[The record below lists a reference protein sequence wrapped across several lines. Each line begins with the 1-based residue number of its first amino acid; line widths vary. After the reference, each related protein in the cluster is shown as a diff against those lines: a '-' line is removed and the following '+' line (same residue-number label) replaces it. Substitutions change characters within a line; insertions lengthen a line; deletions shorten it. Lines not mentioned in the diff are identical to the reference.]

1 MCLKSSLGLDF
12 LSSSPNNFIFKE
24 TANKTTCGVICSLL
38 YIIGLIAF
46 SVYCFVKYYKQD
58 RYFVEYSHYLNDLN
72 HRISDLNKSISFK
85 YVIYYQDDDGKW
97 LLAPNNFFLFDYY
110 TRKEIPRN
118 VSLLKNI
125 YNFGFFVVY
134 ICSDGKRE
142 IEEYFKNRKIA
153 VELDFTTE
161 GLIFQKE
168 DPIVPLQFYERM
180 EMTAYDSREFS
191 REFIYYFEEII
202 CTDKGF
208 FGDKNKSI
216 INIKYR
222 EQNLNPINKADPN
235 KENGVYRI
243 FGDVFFRIDIYN
255 WSHYKRTEK
264 SILETFSYICS
275 IGLVGLNIVT
285 KMIFLFYSRFFD
297 NYKIVQHLLF
307 GNDTLIRRNIEI
319 SKKLT
324 NKKQE
329 PLNIN
334 LSNSENVDENGI
346 DYENKSQPEENVGQ
360 TDINFPEKLS
370 CCSFVFNC
378 FYCEYCKK
386 YKKKN
391 QILISKCGDIIS
403 EYYSVEKIIYN
414 QLLMENLI
422 EDYKW
427 NNIKL
432 KNIREN
438 KSIISLINSIKGNY
452 PADNT

>member
-1 MCLKSSLGLDF
+1 LD
-12 LSSSPNNFIFKE
+12 NNGE
-24 TANKTTCGVICSLL
+24 
-38 YIIGLIAF
+38 
-46 SVYCFVKYYKQD
+46 
-58 RYFVEYSHYLNDLN
+58 
-72 HRISDLNKSISFK
+72 
-85 YVIYYQDDDGKW
+85 W
-97 LLAPNNFFLFDYY
+97 LLAPNNFFLLDDF
-110 TRKEIPRN
+110 TLEEIPRN
-118 VSLLKNI
+118 VNMSKNI
-125 YNFGFFVVY
+125 SYFQFHVAYN
-134 ICSDGKRE
+134 CSDGKCE
-142 IEEYFKNRKIA
+142 IEENFKNRMIA
-153 VELDFTTE
+153 VELIFQTE
-161 GLIFQKE
+161 VLSFQKE
-168 DPIVPLQFYERM
+168 DPIVPVQFHEKM
-180 EMTAYDSREFS
+180 EMTTYDSRG
-191 REFIYYFEEII
+191 FIYNLEEII

-222 EQNLNPINKADPN
+222 EQNLNPINKAVPS
-235 KENGVYRI
+235 KENGVYSL
-243 FGDVFFRIDIYN
+243 FGNIYFRINEYN

-360 TDINFPEKLS
+360 PDLNFPEKLS

-378 FYCEYCKK
+378 FCD
-386 YKKKN
+386 KKN
-391 QILISKCGDIIS
+391 QILMSKCGDIIS

-438 KSIISLINSIKGNY
+438 KSIISLINFIKSNY

>member
-1 MCLKSSLGLDF
+1 L
-12 LSSSPNNFIFKE
+12 
-24 TANKTTCGVICSLL
+24 
-38 YIIGLIAF
+38 
-46 SVYCFVKYYKQD
+46 
-58 RYFVEYSHYLNDLN
+58 HDLN
-72 HRISDLNKSISFK
+72 HQISDLNKSISFIYEIK
-85 YVIYYQDDDGKW
+85 YLDNNGEW
-97 LLAPNNFFLFDYY
+97 LLAPNNFFLLDDF
-110 TRKEIPRN
+110 TLEEIPRN
-118 VSLLKNI
+118 VNMSKNI
-125 YNFGFFVVY
+125 IYFQFHVAYN
-134 ICSDGKRE
+134 CSDGKCE
-142 IEEYFKNRKIA
+142 IEENFKNRMIA
-153 VELDFTTE
+153 VELIFQTE
-161 GLIFQKE
+161 VLSFQKE
-168 DPIVPLQFYERM
+168 DPIVPVQFYDKLK
-180 EMTAYDSREFS
+180 MTTYDSRG
-191 REFIYYFEEII
+191 FIYNLEEII

-222 EQNLNPINKADPN
+222 EQNLNPINKADPDVG
-235 KENGVYRI
+235 GVV
-243 FGDVFFRIDIYN
+243 FNEVFFRINKYN

-360 TDINFPEKLS
+360 PDLNFPEKLS

-378 FYCEYCKK
+378 FCD
-386 YKKKN
+386 KKN
-391 QILISKCGDIIS
+391 QILMSKCGDIIS

-438 KSIISLINSIKGNY
+438 KSIISLINFIKSNY

>member
-1 MCLKSSLGLDF
+1 
-12 LSSSPNNFIFKE
+12 
-24 TANKTTCGVICSLL
+24 L
-38 YIIGLIAF
+38 Y
-46 SVYCFVKYYKQD
+46 
-58 RYFVEYSHYLNDLN
+58 DLN
-72 HRISDLNKSISFK
+72 HQISDLNKSISFK
-85 YVIYYQDDDGKW
+85 YEIKYKDNHKKW
-97 LLAPNNFFLFDYY
+97 LVAPNNFFLYDYY
-110 TRKEIPRN
+110 DRKLIPRN
-118 VSLLKNI
+118 ANYSKNI
-125 YNFGFFVVY
+125 SDFEFLVVY

-142 IEEYFKNRKIA
+142 IEEKFKNRTIA
-153 VELDFTTE
+153 VELNFTTE
-161 GLIFQKE
+161 VLIFQKE
-168 DPIVPLQFYERM
+168 DPIITVQFHEWM
-180 EMTAYDSREFS
+180 EMTTYDSREF
-191 REFIYYFEEII
+191 IYNFEEII

-222 EQNLNPINKADPN
+222 EQNLNPINKAVPS
-235 KENGVYRI
+235 KENAVYRI
-243 FGDVFFRIDIYN
+243 FGNISFRINEYN

-360 TDINFPEKLS
+360 PDLNFPEKLS

-378 FYCEYCKK
+378 FYCGCCQN

-438 KSIISLINSIKGNY
+438 KSIISLINFIKSNY
-452 PADNT
+452 HADNT

>member
-58 RYFVEYSHYLNDLN
+58 RYFVEYSHYLHDFN
-72 HRISDLNKSISFK
+72 HQISDLNKSISFIYEIK
-85 YVIYYQDDDGKW
+85 YLDNNDKW
-97 LLAPNNFFLFDYY
+97 LLAPNNFFLLDDF
-110 TRKEIPRN
+110 TLKEIPRN
-118 VSLLKNI
+118 VSLSKNI
-125 YNFGFFVVY
+125 SYFKFLVVY
-134 ICSDGKRE
+134 NCSDGKCE
-142 IEEYFKNRKIA
+142 IEEYFKNRTIA
-153 VELDFTTE
+153 VELIFQTE
-161 GLIFQKE
+161 VLSFQKE
-168 DPIVPLQFYERM
+168 DPIVPVQFYDKLK
-180 EMTAYDSREFS
+180 MTTYDSREF
-191 REFIYYFEEII
+191 IYNLEEII

-216 INIKYR
+216 INIKNR
-222 EQNLNPINKADPN
+222 EKNLNPINKADPN
-235 KENGVYRI
+235 KENGDYII
-243 FGDVFFRIDIYN
+243 FGDIFFAIHLYN

-378 FYCEYCKK
+378 FYSEYCQN
-386 YKKKN
+386 YCDKKN

>member
-1 MCLKSSLGLDF
+1 MCLKSLLGLDF

-58 RYFVEYSHYLNDLN
+58 RYFVEYSHYLHDFN
-72 HRISDLNKSISFK
+72 HQISDLNKSILFK
-85 YVIYYQDDDGKW
+85 Y
-97 LLAPNNFFLFDYY
+97 
-110 TRKEIPRN
+110 EIKYLDNPRN
-118 VSLLKNI
+118 VNLSKNI
-125 YNFGFFVVY
+125 SHFGFLVVY
-134 ICSDGKRE
+134 ICSDGKCE
-142 IEEYFKNRKIA
+142 IEELLKNRTIA
-153 VELDFTTE
+153 VELNFTTE
-161 GLIFQKE
+161 VLSFQKE
-168 DPIVPLQFYERM
+168 DPIIHRQFHEWM
-180 EMTAYDSREFS
+180 EITIYDSREL
-191 REFIYYFEEII
+191 IYYFEEMI

-222 EQNLNPINKADPN
+222 EENLNPINKA
-235 KENGVYRI
+235 ENGVYRI
-243 FGDVFFRIDIYN
+243 FGNIYFLINKYN

-378 FYCEYCKK
+378 FYSEYCQN
-386 YKKKN
+386 YCDKKN

-438 KSIISLINSIKGNY
+438 KSIISLINSIKSNY

>member
-58 RYFVEYSHYLNDLN
+58 RYFVEYSHYLHDFN
-72 HRISDLNKSISFK
+72 HQISDLNKSISFIYEIK
-85 YVIYYQDDDGKW
+85 YLDNNDKW
-97 LLAPNNFFLFDYY
+97 LLAPNNFILLDDFTL
-110 TRKEIPRN
+110 KEIPRN
-118 VSLLKNI
+118 VSLSKNI
-125 YNFGFFVVY
+125 SYFKFLVVY
-134 ICSDGKRE
+134 NCSDGKCE
-142 IEEYFKNRKIA
+142 IEEYFKNRMIA
-153 VELDFTTE
+153 VELIFQTE
-161 GLIFQKE
+161 VLSFQKE
-168 DPIVPLQFYERM
+168 DPIVPVQFHEKM
-180 EMTAYDSREFS
+180 EMTTYDSRG
-191 REFIYYFEEII
+191 FIYNLEEII

-235 KENGVYRI
+235 IENSFYRI
-243 FGDVFFRIDIYN
+243 FGNIYFRINEYN

-360 TDINFPEKLS
+360 PDLNFPEKLS

-378 FYCEYCKK
+378 FFCGCCQN
-386 YKKKN
+386 KKN

-438 KSIISLINSIKGNY
+438 KSIISLINFIKGNY

>member
-58 RYFVEYSHYLNDLN
+58 RYLVEYSHYLHDLN
-72 HRISDLNKSISFK
+72 HQISDLNKSISFK
-85 YVIYYQDDDGKW
+85 YEIRYKDNHKKW
-97 LLAPNNFFLFDYY
+97 LVAPNNFFLIDYY
-110 TRKEIPRN
+110 THKEIPRN
-118 VSLLKNI
+118 VSLSKNI
-125 YNFGFFVVY
+125 NDFLFHVVY
-134 ICSDGKRE
+134 NCSDGRCE
-142 IEEYFKNRKIA
+142 IEEYFKNRMIA
-153 VELDFTTE
+153 VELIFQTE
-161 GLIFQKE
+161 VLSFQKE
-168 DPIVPLQFYERM
+168 DPIVHVQFHEKM
-180 EMTAYDSREFS
+180 EMTTYDS

-222 EQNLNPINKADPN
+222 EQNLNPINKADPDVG
-235 KENGVYRI
+235 GVV
-243 FGDVFFRIDIYN
+243 FNEVFFRINKYN

-360 TDINFPEKLS
+360 PDLNFPEKLS

-378 FYCEYCKK
+378 FCD
-386 YKKKN
+386 KKN
-391 QILISKCGDIIS
+391 QILMSKCGDIIS

-438 KSIISLINSIKGNY
+438 KSIISLINFIKSNY
-452 PADNT
+452 HADNT

>member
-1 MCLKSSLGLDF
+1 
-12 LSSSPNNFIFKE
+12 
-24 TANKTTCGVICSLL
+24 
-38 YIIGLIAF
+38 
-46 SVYCFVKYYKQD
+46 
-58 RYFVEYSHYLNDLN
+58 
-72 HRISDLNKSISFK
+72 
-85 YVIYYQDDDGKW
+85 
-97 LLAPNNFFLFDYY
+97 
-110 TRKEIPRN
+110 
-118 VSLLKNI
+118 
-125 YNFGFFVVY
+125 
-134 ICSDGKRE
+134 
-142 IEEYFKNRKIA
+142 
-153 VELDFTTE
+153 
-161 GLIFQKE
+161 
-168 DPIVPLQFYERM
+168 
-180 EMTAYDSREFS
+180 
-191 REFIYYFEEII
+191 
-202 CTDKGF
+202 
-208 FGDKNKSI
+208 
-216 INIKYR
+216 
-222 EQNLNPINKADPN
+222 
-235 KENGVYRI
+235 
-243 FGDVFFRIDIYN
+243 
-255 WSHYKRTEK
+255 
-264 SILETFSYICS
+264 
-275 IGLVGLNIVT
+275 
-285 KMIFLFYSRFFD
+285 MIFLFYSRFFD

-360 TDINFPEKLS
+360 PDLNFPEKLS

-378 FYCEYCKK
+378 FFCGCCQN
-386 YKKKN
+386 KKN

-438 KSIISLINSIKGNY
+438 KSIISLINFIKSNY

>member
-1 MCLKSSLGLDF
+1 MCLKSLLGLDF

-58 RYFVEYSHYLNDLN
+58 RYLVEYSHYLHDFN
-72 HRISDLNKSISFK
+72 HQISDLNKSILFEYEIK
-85 YVIYYQDDDGKW
+85 YLDNHGKW
-97 LLAPNNFFLFDYY
+97 LLAPNNFFLYDYY
-110 TRKEIPRN
+110 DRKPIPRN

-125 YNFGFFVVY
+125 SHFGFFVVY
-134 ICSDGKRE
+134 IYSDGKRE
-142 IEEYFKNRKIA
+142 IEEYFKNRTIA
-153 VELDFTTE
+153 VELNFTTE
-161 GLIFQKE
+161 VLSFQKE
-168 DPIVPLQFYERM
+168 DPIVPLKFHEWM
-180 EMTAYDSREFS
+180 EITIYDSREL
-191 REFIYYFEEII
+191 IYYFEEII

-222 EQNLNPINKADPN
+222 EQNLNPINKADPT
-235 KENGVYRI
+235 KENVVYI
-243 FGDVFFRIDIYN
+243 GNIYFLINKYN

-360 TDINFPEKLS
+360 PDLNFPEKLS

-378 FYCEYCKK
+378 FCD
-386 YKKKN
+386 KKN
-391 QILISKCGDIIS
+391 QILMSKCGDIIS

-438 KSIISLINSIKGNY
+438 KSIISLINFIKSNY

>member
-58 RYFVEYSHYLNDLN
+58 RYLVEYSHYLHDLN
-72 HRISDLNKSISFK
+72 HQISDLNKSISFK
-85 YVIYYQDDDGKW
+85 YVIKYLDNNDEW

-110 TRKEIPRN
+110 DRKLIPRN
-118 VSLLKNI
+118 VSLSKNI
-125 YNFGFFVVY
+125 SHFVFLVVY

-142 IEEYFKNRKIA
+142 IEENFKNRTIA
-153 VELDFTTE
+153 VELNFTTE
-161 GLIFQKE
+161 VLIFQKE
-168 DPIVPLQFYERM
+168 DPIISAQFHERM
-180 EMTAYDSREFS
+180 EMTTYDSREF
-191 REFIYYFEEII
+191 IYNFEEII

-222 EQNLNPINKADPN
+222 EQNLNPINKANPDI
-235 KENGVYRI
+235 ENGVYRI
-243 FGDVFFRIDIYN
+243 FGDVFFRFNKYN

-360 TDINFPEKLS
+360 PDLNFPEKLS

-378 FYCEYCKK
+378 FCCGCCKNYCD
-386 YKKKN
+386 KKN

-438 KSIISLINSIKGNY
+438 KSIISLINSIKSNY

>member
-58 RYFVEYSHYLNDLN
+58 RYFVEYSHYLYDLN
-72 HRISDLNKSISFK
+72 HQISDLNKSISFK
-85 YVIYYQDDDGKW
+85 YEIKYKDNHKKW
-97 LLAPNNFFLFDYY
+97 LVAPNNFFLYDYY
-110 TRKEIPRN
+110 DRKLIPRN
-118 VSLLKNI
+118 ANYSKNI
-125 YNFGFFVVY
+125 SHFGFLVVY

-142 IEEYFKNRKIA
+142 IEEKFKNRTIA
-153 VELDFTTE
+153 VELNFTTE
-161 GLIFQKE
+161 VLIFQKE
-168 DPIVPLQFYERM
+168 DPIVPVQFHEWM
-180 EMTAYDSREFS
+180 KMTTYDSREF
-191 REFIYYFEEII
+191 IYNLEEII

-216 INIKYR
+216 INTKYR
-222 EQNLNPINKADPN
+222 VQNLNPINKADPN
-235 KENGVYRI
+235 IENGFYRI
-243 FGDVFFRIDIYN
+243 FGDIFFQINKYN

-275 IGLVGLNIVT
+275 IGLVGLNIVA

-360 TDINFPEKLS
+360 PDLNFPEKLS

-378 FYCEYCKK
+378 FFCEYCN
-386 YKKKN
+386 KKN

>member
-46 SVYCFVKYYKQD
+46 SVFCFVKYYKQD
-58 RYFVEYSHYLNDLN
+58 RYLVEYSHYLHDFN
-72 HRISDLNKSISFK
+72 HQISDLNKSISFK
-85 YVIYYQDDDGKW
+85 YEIIYLDNHGKW
-97 LLAPNNFFLFDYY
+97 LLAPNNFFLLDAF
-110 TRKEIPRN
+110 TLKEIPRN
-118 VSLLKNI
+118 VNSSKNI
-125 YNFGFFVVY
+125 NNFLFHVVY
-134 ICSDGKRE
+134 NCSDGKCE
-142 IEEYFKNRKIA
+142 IEEYFKNRTIA
-153 VELDFTTE
+153 VELNFTTE
-161 GLIFQKE
+161 VLSFQKE
-168 DPIVPLQFYERM
+168 DPIIHRQFHEWM
-180 EMTAYDSREFS
+180 KITIYDSREL
-191 REFIYYFEEII
+191 IYYFEEII

-208 FGDKNKSI
+208 FGDKNKQI
-216 INIKYR
+216 LNIKYR
-222 EQNLNPINKADPN
+222 EENLNPINKAEPK
-235 KENGVYRI
+235 KENGVYI
-243 FGDVFFRIDIYN
+243 GNIYFLINKYN

-360 TDINFPEKLS
+360 PDLNFPEKLS

-378 FYCEYCKK
+378 FYCECCRGCCC
-386 YKKKN
+386 KKN
-391 QILISKCGDIIS
+391 QILMSKCDDIIS

-438 KSIISLINSIKGNY
+438 KSIISLINFIKSNY

>member
-1 MCLKSSLGLDF
+1 MCLKSLLGLDF

-46 SVYCFVKYYKQD
+46 SVFCFVKYYKQD
-58 RYFVEYSHYLNDLN
+58 RYLVEYSHYLHDLN
-72 HRISDLNKSISFK
+72 HQISDLNKSISFK
-85 YVIYYQDDDGKW
+85 YEIKYKDNNKKW
-97 LLAPNNFFLFDYY
+97 LVAPNNFFLYDYY
-110 TRKEIPRN
+110 DRKLIPRN
-118 VSLLKNI
+118 ANYSKNI
-125 YNFGFFVVY
+125 SHFGFLVVY

-142 IEEYFKNRKIA
+142 IEEKFKNRTIA
-153 VELDFTTE
+153 VELNFTTE
-161 GLIFQKE
+161 VLIFQKE
-168 DPIVPLQFYERM
+168 DPIITVQFYEWM
-180 EMTAYDSREFS
+180 EMTTYDSREF
-191 REFIYYFEEII
+191 IYNLEEII

-216 INIKYR
+216 INNKYR
-222 EQNLNPINKADPN
+222 EENLNPINKADPDI
-235 KENGVYRI
+235 ENGVYRI
-243 FGDVFFRIDIYN
+243 FGNIYFLINKYN

-378 FYCEYCKK
+378 FYCGCCQK

-438 KSIISLINSIKGNY
+438 KSIISLINCIKSNY

>member
-58 RYFVEYSHYLNDLN
+58 RYFVEYSHYLHDFN
-72 HRISDLNKSISFK
+72 HQISDLNKSILFK
-85 YVIYYQDDDGKW
+85 YEIKYLDNHGKW
-97 LLAPNNFFLFDYY
+97 LLAPNNFFLLDDF
-110 TRKEIPRN
+110 TLKEIPRN
-118 VSLLKNI
+118 VCLSKNMSH
-125 YNFGFFVVY
+125 FGFLIVY
-134 ICSDGKRE
+134 ICSDGKCE
-142 IEEYFKNRKIA
+142 IEELFKNRTIA
-153 VELDFTTE
+153 VELNFTTE
-161 GLIFQKE
+161 VLSFQKE
-168 DPIVPLQFYERM
+168 DPIIHKKFHEWM
-180 EMTAYDSREFS
+180 EITIYDSREL
-191 REFIYYFEEII
+191 IYYFEEII

-222 EQNLNPINKADPN
+222 EENLNPINKADPDI
-235 KENGVYRI
+235 ENGVYRI
-243 FGDVFFRIDIYN
+243 FGNIYFLINKYN

-360 TDINFPEKLS
+360 PDLNFPEKLS

-378 FYCEYCKK
+378 FFCGCCN
-386 YKKKN
+386 KKN

-438 KSIISLINSIKGNY
+438 KSIISLINFIKSNY

>member
-58 RYFVEYSHYLNDLN
+58 RYFVEYSHYLHDLN
-72 HRISDLNKSISFK
+72 HQISDLNKSISFIYEIK
-85 YVIYYQDDDGKW
+85 YLDNNGKW
-97 LLAPNNFFLFDYY
+97 LLAPNNFFLLDDFL
-110 TRKEIPRN
+110 KEIPRN
-118 VSLLKNI
+118 VSLSKNI
-125 YNFGFFVVY
+125 SYFLFHVVY
-134 ICSDGKRE
+134 NCSDGKCE
-142 IEEYFKNRKIA
+142 IEEYFKNRMIA
-153 VELDFTTE
+153 VELIFQTE
-161 GLIFQKE
+161 VLSFQKE
-168 DPIVPLQFYERM
+168 DPIVPVQFHEKM
-180 EMTAYDSREFS
+180 EMTTYDSRG
-191 REFIYYFEEII
+191 FIYNLEEII

-222 EQNLNPINKADPN
+222 EQNLNPINKAVPS
-235 KENGVYRI
+235 KENDVYRI
-243 FGDVFFRIDIYN
+243 FGNIYFLINKYN

-264 SILETFSYICS
+264 SILETFSHICS

-378 FYCEYCKK
+378 FFCGCCN
-386 YKKKN
+386 KKN

>member
-1 MCLKSSLGLDF
+1 MNIRTIYLHDF
-12 LSSSPNNFIFKE
+12 
-24 TANKTTCGVICSLL
+24 
-38 YIIGLIAF
+38 
-46 SVYCFVKYYKQD
+46 
-58 RYFVEYSHYLNDLN
+58 N
-72 HRISDLNKSISFK
+72 HQISDLNKSILFEYEIK
-85 YVIYYQDDDGKW
+85 YLDNHGKW

-110 TRKEIPRN
+110 DRKLIPRN
-118 VSLLKNI
+118 VSLSKNI
-125 YNFGFFVVY
+125 SHFVFLVVY

-142 IEEYFKNRKIA
+142 IEENFKNRTIA
-153 VELDFTTE
+153 VELNFTTE
-161 GLIFQKE
+161 VLIFQKE
-168 DPIVPLQFYERM
+168 DPIISAQFHERM
-180 EMTAYDSREFS
+180 EMTTYDSREF
-191 REFIYYFEEII
+191 IYNLEEII

-222 EQNLNPINKADPN
+222 EENLNPINKAVPS
-235 KENGVYRI
+235 KENDVYRI
-243 FGDVFFRIDIYN
+243 FGNIYFLINKYN

-360 TDINFPEKLS
+360 PDLNFPEKLS

-378 FYCEYCKK
+378 FYCEYCQKNC
-386 YKKKN
+386 YKKN
-391 QILISKCGDIIS
+391 QILMSKCGDIIS

-452 PADNT
+452 LADNT

>member
-46 SVYCFVKYYKQD
+46 SVFCFVKYYKQD
-58 RYFVEYSHYLNDLN
+58 RYLVEYSHYLHDFN
-72 HRISDLNKSISFK
+72 HQISDLNKSILFK
-85 YVIYYQDDDGKW
+85 YEIKYLDNHGKW
-97 LLAPNNFFLFDYY
+97 LLAPNNFFLLDDF
-110 TRKEIPRN
+110 TLKEIPRN
-118 VSLLKNI
+118 VCLSKNTSH
-125 YNFGFFVVY
+125 FGFLIVY
-134 ICSDGKRE
+134 ICSDGKCE
-142 IEEYFKNRKIA
+142 IEELFKNRTIA
-153 VELDFTTE
+153 VELNFTTE
-161 GLIFQKE
+161 VLSFQKE
-168 DPIVPLQFYERM
+168 DPIIHRQFHEWM
-180 EMTAYDSREFS
+180 EITIYDSREL
-191 REFIYYFEEII
+191 IYYFEEII

-222 EQNLNPINKADPN
+222 EENLNPINKADPDI
-235 KENGVYRI
+235 ENGVYRI
-243 FGDVFFRIDIYN
+243 FGDIYLYFLINKYN

-360 TDINFPEKLS
+360 PDLNFPEKLS

-378 FYCEYCKK
+378 FYCEYCQN
-386 YKKKN
+386 YDKKN

-438 KSIISLINSIKGNY
+438 KSIISLINSIKSNY

>member
-58 RYFVEYSHYLNDLN
+58 RYFVEYSHYLHDFN
-72 HRISDLNKSISFK
+72 HQISDLNKSISFIYEIK
-85 YVIYYQDDDGKW
+85 YLDNNDKW
-97 LLAPNNFFLFDYY
+97 LLAPNNFFLLDDF
-110 TRKEIPRN
+110 TLKEIPRN
-118 VSLLKNI
+118 VSLSKNI
-125 YNFGFFVVY
+125 SYFKFLVVY
-134 ICSDGKRE
+134 NCSDGKCE
-142 IEEYFKNRKIA
+142 IEEYFKNRTIA
-153 VELDFTTE
+153 VELIFQTE
-161 GLIFQKE
+161 VLSFQKE
-168 DPIVPLQFYERM
+168 DPIVPVQFYDKLK
-180 EMTAYDSREFS
+180 MTTYDSREF
-191 REFIYYFEEII
+191 IYNLEEII

-216 INIKYR
+216 INIKNR
-222 EQNLNPINKADPN
+222 EKNLNPINKAEPD
-235 KENGVYRI
+235 KEDGVYII
-243 FGDVFFRIDIYN
+243 FGDIFFAIHLYN

-360 TDINFPEKLS
+360 PDLNFPEKLS

-378 FYCEYCKK
+378 FYCGCCQK

-438 KSIISLINSIKGNY
+438 KSIIGLINSIKSNY

>member
-46 SVYCFVKYYKQD
+46 SAFCFVKYYKQD
-58 RYFVEYSHYLNDLN
+58 RYLVEYSHYLHDLN
-72 HRISDLNKSISFK
+72 HQISDLSKSISFK
-85 YVIYYQDDDGKW
+85 YDIKYLDNHGKW
-97 LLAPNNFFLFDYY
+97 LVAPNNFILLDYY
-110 TRKEIPRN
+110 TPLKEIPRN

-125 YNFGFFVVY
+125 SHFGFFVVY
-134 ICSDGKRE
+134 IYSDGKRE
-142 IEEYFKNRKIA
+142 TEEYFKNRKIA
-153 VELDFTTE
+153 VEFNFTTE
-161 GLIFQKE
+161 VLIFQKE
-168 DPIVPLQFYERM
+168 DPIVPLKFHEWI
-180 EMTAYDSREFS
+180 EMTTYDS

-222 EQNLNPINKADPN
+222 EQNLNPINKADPDVG
-235 KENGVYRI
+235 GVV
-243 FGDVFFRIDIYN
+243 FNEVFFRINKYN

-360 TDINFPEKLS
+360 PDLNFPEKLS

-386 YKKKN
+386 NCYKKN
-391 QILISKCGDIIS
+391 QILMSKCGDIIS

-438 KSIISLINSIKGNY
+438 KSIISLINFIKGNY
-452 PADNT
+452 HADNT

>member
-1 MCLKSSLGLDF
+1 MCLKSLLGLDF

-58 RYFVEYSHYLNDLN
+58 RYFVEYSHYLHDFN
-72 HRISDLNKSISFK
+72 HQISDLNKSISFIYEIK
-85 YVIYYQDDDGKW
+85 YLDNNDKW
-97 LLAPNNFFLFDYY
+97 LLAPNNFFLLDDF
-110 TRKEIPRN
+110 TLKEIPRN
-118 VSLLKNI
+118 VSLSKNI
-125 YNFGFFVVY
+125 SYFKFLVVY
-134 ICSDGKRE
+134 NCSDGKCE
-142 IEEYFKNRKIA
+142 IEEYFKNRTIA
-153 VELDFTTE
+153 VELIFQTE
-161 GLIFQKE
+161 VLSFQKE
-168 DPIVPLQFYERM
+168 DPIVPVQFYDKLK
-180 EMTAYDSREFS
+180 MTTYDSREF
-191 REFIYYFEEII
+191 IYNLEEII

-222 EQNLNPINKADPN
+222 EQNLNPINKAVPS
-235 KENGVYRI
+235 KENDVYRI
-243 FGDVFFRIDIYN
+243 FGNIYFLINKYN

-360 TDINFPEKLS
+360 PDLNFPEKLS

-378 FYCEYCKK
+378 FYCGCCQK

>member
-58 RYFVEYSHYLNDLN
+58 RYLVEYSHYLHDFN
-72 HRISDLNKSISFK
+72 HQISDLNKSISFIYEIK
-85 YVIYYQDDDGKW
+85 YLDNNDKW
-97 LLAPNNFFLFDYY
+97 LLAPNNFFLLDDF
-110 TRKEIPRN
+110 TLKEIPRN
-118 VSLLKNI
+118 VSLSKNI
-125 YNFGFFVVY
+125 SYFKFLVVY
-134 ICSDGKRE
+134 NCSDGKCE
-142 IEEYFKNRKIA
+142 IEEYFKNRTIA
-153 VELDFTTE
+153 VELIFQTE
-161 GLIFQKE
+161 VLSFQKE
-168 DPIVPLQFYERM
+168 DPIVPVQFYDKLK
-180 EMTAYDSREFS
+180 MTTYDSREF
-191 REFIYYFEEII
+191 IYNLEEII

-216 INIKYR
+216 INIKNR
-222 EQNLNPINKADPN
+222 EKNLNPINKADPN
-235 KENGVYRI
+235 KENGDYII
-243 FGDVFFRIDIYN
+243 FGDIFFAIHLYN

-378 FYCEYCKK
+378 FFCGCCN
-386 YKKKN
+386 KKN

>member
-1 MCLKSSLGLDF
+1 MCLKSLLGLDF

-58 RYFVEYSHYLNDLN
+58 RYFVEYSHYLHDLN
-72 HRISDLNKSISFK
+72 HQISDLNKSISFIYEIK
-85 YVIYYQDDDGKW
+85 YLDNNDKW
-97 LLAPNNFFLFDYY
+97 LLAPNNFILLDDFTL
-110 TRKEIPRN
+110 KEIPRN
-118 VSLLKNI
+118 VSLSKNI
-125 YNFGFFVVY
+125 SYFKFLVVY
-134 ICSDGKRE
+134 NCSDGKCE
-142 IEEYFKNRKIA
+142 IEEYFKNRMIA
-153 VELDFTTE
+153 VELIFQTE
-161 GLIFQKE
+161 VLSFQKE
-168 DPIVPLQFYERM
+168 DPIVPVQFHEKM
-180 EMTAYDSREFS
+180 EMTTYDSRG
-191 REFIYYFEEII
+191 FIYNLEEII

-222 EQNLNPINKADPN
+222 EQNLNPINKAVPS
-235 KENGVYRI
+235 KENAVYRI
-243 FGDVFFRIDIYN
+243 FGNIYFLINKYN

-346 DYENKSQPEENVGQ
+346 DYENKSQPEENAGQ

-378 FYCEYCKK
+378 FFCKYCN
-386 YKKKN
+386 KKN

>member
-1 MCLKSSLGLDF
+1 MCLKSLLGLDF

-58 RYFVEYSHYLNDLN
+58 RYLVEYSHYLHDFN
-72 HRISDLNKSISFK
+72 HQISDLNKSILFEYEIK
-85 YVIYYQDDDGKW
+85 YLDNHGKW
-97 LLAPNNFFLFDYY
+97 LLAPNNFFLYDYY
-110 TRKEIPRN
+110 DRKPIPRN

-125 YNFGFFVVY
+125 SHFGFFVVY
-134 ICSDGKRE
+134 IYSDGKRE
-142 IEEYFKNRKIA
+142 IEEYFKNRTIA
-153 VELDFTTE
+153 VELNFTTE
-161 GLIFQKE
+161 VLSFQKE
-168 DPIVPLQFYERM
+168 DPIVPLKFHEWM
-180 EMTAYDSREFS
+180 EITIYDSREL
-191 REFIYYFEEII
+191 IYYFEEII

-222 EQNLNPINKADPN
+222 EQNLNPINKADPDVG
-235 KENGVYRI
+235 GVV
-243 FGDVFFRIDIYN
+243 FNDVFFRINKYN

-360 TDINFPEKLS
+360 PDLNFPEKLS

-378 FYCEYCKK
+378 FCD
-386 YKKKN
+386 KKN
-391 QILISKCGDIIS
+391 QILMSKCGDIIS

-438 KSIISLINSIKGNY
+438 KSIISLINFIKSNY